1 MDGRQDAGGQAD
13 ARGKQDS
20 HSAELHAGRPGAS
33 DQLDNRLGRTLEGD
47 AEVAVERAPHVQA
60 VLFVQRP
67 VEPVLVEDVL
77 FGGRWERCLLL
88 VERPAWNRVHEHEC
102 QHRDDR
108 ENDEDA
114 GEAAEEVDNHGG
126 LVVSRES

>member
-1 MDGRQDAGGQAD
+1 MLVGQAR
-13 ARGKQDS
+13 AISWTTVSVGLWKEMPKS
-20 HSAELHAGRPGAS
+20 PWSA
-33 DQLDNRLGRTLEGD
+33 
-47 AEVAVERAPHVQA
+47 
-60 VLFVQRP
+60 LFVQRP

-108 ENDEDA
+108 EDDEDA
-114 GEAAEEVDNHGG
+114 GEAAEEVDNHRKLSAG
-126 LVVSRES
+126 SYQPSAISC